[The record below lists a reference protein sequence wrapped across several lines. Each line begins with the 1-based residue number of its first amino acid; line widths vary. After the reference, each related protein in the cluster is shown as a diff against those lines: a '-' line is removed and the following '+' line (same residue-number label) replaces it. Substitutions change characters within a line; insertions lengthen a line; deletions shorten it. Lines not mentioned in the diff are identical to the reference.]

1 MFSNLCEPAQ
11 TVGMSNQQ
19 FFDQLFDTMVQ
30 ANIHSNHAVQQ
41 MNVAGVQAMRAEINS
56 PDYDSSF
63 LSDMT
68 IF

>member
-1 MFSNLCEPAQ
+1 MIIDSS
-11 TVGMSNQQ
+11 TMSNQQ
-19 FFDQLFDTMVQ
+19 FFDQLFDTLVQ
-30 ANIHSNHAVQQ
+30 ANIHSDHAVHQ
-41 MNVAGVQAMRAEINS
+41 MTVAGVKAMQGEINS